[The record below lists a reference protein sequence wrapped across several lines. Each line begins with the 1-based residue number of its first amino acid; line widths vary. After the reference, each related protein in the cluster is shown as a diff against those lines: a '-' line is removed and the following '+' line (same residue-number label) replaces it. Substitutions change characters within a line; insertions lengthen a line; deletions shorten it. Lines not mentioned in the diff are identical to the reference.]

1 MTNDIHP
8 VDKFV
13 GAKVRM
19 ARLNENLS
27 QTELAEKLGITFQQ
41 VQKYESGKNRI
52 SASRLYDIAH
62 IVNSDVAYFF
72 AEYDNGVIKDDAS
85 QSGAVNAYDYIST
98 PEMINL
104 IQAFNKIEDIN
115 IRKAVVNLVRS
126 MHN

>member
-1 MTNDIHP
+1 MANDIHP

-62 IVNSDVAYFF
+62 IVKSDVAYFF
-72 AEYDNGVIKDDAS
+72 AEYDDGVIEDATS
-85 QSGAVNAYDYIST
+85 HSGQVNAYDHIST

-126 MHN
+126 MHG